1 MEVLC
6 AKVTVSKDNY
16 FLLVVSYIPPEK
28 KEKLE
33 GLLKV
38 LDNCKDYK
46 HIFLTGDLNSKS
58 LEWNNK
64 KVNPCGTILEEYMHN
79 NGLLCINDG
88 LPTRRTSDSVIDL
101 FIVSPKVIPEVVF
114 CETMACENIRSD
126 HIGVLLEVYQKVE
139 LNSVTSEK
147 YLISKANWDIWRN
160 CTEEKYKAWNE
171 ANLQYDSIDDM
182 TEAFMDIYTK
192 CMVEAVPRIELKSQN
207 RRKKTPWWKC

>member
-46 HIFLTGDLNSKS
+46 HIILTGDLNSKS

-114 CETMACENIRSD
+114 CGMKQICSTTQ
-126 HIGVLLEVYQKVE
+126 L
-139 LNSVTSEK
+139 
-147 YLISKANWDIWRN
+147 
-160 CTEEKYKAWNE
+160 
-171 ANLQYDSIDDM
+171 M
-182 TEAFMDIYTK
+182 T
-192 CMVEAVPRIELKSQN
+192 
-207 RRKKTPWWKC
+207 